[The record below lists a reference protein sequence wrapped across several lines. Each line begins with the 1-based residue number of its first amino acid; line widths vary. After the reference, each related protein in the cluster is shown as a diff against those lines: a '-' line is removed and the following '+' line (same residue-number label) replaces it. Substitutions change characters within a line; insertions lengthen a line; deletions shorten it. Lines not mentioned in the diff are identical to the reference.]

1 MKKIFVIITIL
12 FLVGTVFTLKCLA
25 DDLEATSGG
34 IGDIMDATKSV
45 ENGFLGQKQ
54 ISDEAFQKMLEKV
67 KAKQGKK
74 YKKEHNIKPPM
85 KGSSVNEENN
95 GGYIDETAEK
105 NLLLT
110 SPVELITD
118 EGVDIPIGHYK
129 IIGKKETDGF
139 VHLDLYQSSTLIA
152 KIPAIETKNDFDEIA
167 INFVKLEPYNEK
179 KVKIIYGSMDFNA
192 YTFVKIKHEISD

>member
-1 MKKIFVIITIL
+1 MKKIFITIVIL
-12 FLVGTVFTLKCLA
+12 FCACTFFASKCLA
-25 DDLEATSGG
+25 DDLEATSSGLS
-34 IGDIMDATKSV
+34 DLMDATNTI
-45 ENGFLGQKQ
+45 ENGFAGQKQ
-54 ISDEAFQKMLEKV
+54 ISDEDFQKMLEKV

-85 KGSSVNEENN
+85 KGSSINEENN
-95 GGYIDETAEK
+95 GGYIGETAEK

-110 SPVELITD
+110 SPVELVTD

-129 IIGKKETDGF
+129 IIAKKETNG
-139 VHLDLYQSSTLIA
+139 VIHLDFYQAYTLVA
-152 KIPAIETKNDFDEIA
+152 SVPAIETKNDFDEMA

-179 KVKIIYGSMDFNA
+179 KVRILYGSMDFNA